1 MVLHKQKIRDDCVE
15 LLEDFLD
22 GHERLLYWY
31 GTNTEEEKI
40 QIAYEIGLLEY
51 AIRIVKDMAPQEG
64 FANGVS

>member
-1 MVLHKQKIRDDCVE
+1 MVVSKQKTKDDCIE

-22 GHERLLYWY
+22 GHERLLDWY

-51 AIRIVKDMAPQEG
+51 IIRILKDTKPEG
-64 FANGVS
+64 LLNGVA